1 MNKRYSL
8 KKNEDIAKLV
18 HLKNSVGNKYYA
30 IYYRISNN
38 DAIPKIAISISK
50 KFGKAVKRN
59 YEKRVV
65 REIIRP
71 IINTLYNLELLIVIK
86 KEVTAL
92 SFIEKATQIN
102 YLIRK
107 INKCRS

>member
-8 KKNEDIAKLV
+8 KKNEDIAQLV

-30 IYYRISNN
+30 IYYRPTNETV
-38 DAIPKIAISISK
+38 PKIAISISK

-59 YEKRVV
+59 YEKRVL

-71 IINTLYNLELLIVIK
+71 IINSLINLELLIVIK
-86 KEVTAL
+86 K
-92 SFIEKATQIN
+92 
-102 YLIRK
+102 
-107 INKCRS
+107 